1 MKPQLETSD
10 HLIRFRIDTPRNLQG
25 DDFQIRLQRFLTKN
39 SKNIL
44 LTKEVSSAGK
54 EHYHCVFA
62 ADPCATVT
70 TTRTRFKRAFP
81 EITGSNYSF
90 SQNWS
95 KETKS
100 KDMELYMK
108 KHNLDYQDIHI
119 IYILKDSDICRNS
132 LVLNYNELDF
142 EKIRKEIGCKP
153 KKDKKYGN
161 YTKKLIM
168 DYNEQY
174 PEPLLETTCLGL
186 DDFPEKERIFKFVTH
201 QMSSHNLD
209 IFLSNAKK
217 FDDYVIK
224 HLCQTV
230 LNTRKYGGFYPDSFR
245 DEILKYYL

>member
-1 MKPQLETSD
+1 MKPKLETD
-10 HLIRFRIDTPRNLQG
+10 NFLIRFRIDTPKNLVG
-25 DDFQIRLQRFLTKN
+25 DSFQVELQRFLTKN

-44 LTKEVSSAGK
+44 LTKEVSSSGK
-54 EHYHCVFA
+54 EHYHCVLA
-62 ADPCATVT
+62 AEPCVTVT
-70 TTRTRFKRAFP
+70 TMRTRFKRSFP
-81 EITGSNYSF
+81 NITGSNYSF

-100 KDMELYMK
+100 KDMQTYME

-132 LVLNYNELDF
+132 LISNTDELDF

-153 KKDKKYGN
+153 KKEKKYGN

-168 DYNEQY
+168 EYNEKY
-174 PEPLLETTCLGL
+174 PEPLIDVNCGSI
-186 DDFPEKERIFKFVTH
+186 DDFPEKERIFRFVTQ
-201 QMSSHNLD
+201 QMASHNLD

-224 HLCQTV
+224 MLCQT
-230 LNTRKYGGFYPDSFR
+230 LINTRRYGGFYPETFKE
-245 DEILKYYL
+245 EINKYFL